1 MKKFVLILAAVLT
14 MSMFTACGNKDTAK
28 EEIGTEEVA
37 VEETKEETVDTN
49 EETVDTNDEAVVNTT
64 DEVTAGETA
73 EGAEAEVEAA
83 TGVYTIHNTTG
94 EPVSELYVYETG
106 AEEKGENLAGEGL
119 NDTEKVEATYEG
131 TTDTVLTLE
140 FTTESGFQGTFETLY
155 IEEVN
160 INLLAADA
168 MTGATPIQFI
178 AE

>member
-37 VEETKEETVDTN
+37 VEETKEEIK
-49 EETVDTNDEAVVNTT
+49 EETVDTNDEAVVDTT
-64 DEVTAGETA
+64 DEVT
-73 EGAEAEVEAA
+73 V
-83 TGVYTIHNTTG
+83 GVYTIHNTTG
-94 EPVSELYVYETG
+94 ELVSELYVYETG

-119 NDTEKVEATYEG
+119 NDTEMVEATYEG
-131 TTDTVLTLE
+131 TKDTVLTLE

>member
-37 VEETKEETVDTN
+37 VEETKEEIK
-49 EETVDTNDEAVVNTT
+49 EETVDTNDEAVVDTT
-64 DEVTAGETA
+64 DEVT
-73 EGAEAEVEAA
+73 

-94 EPVSELYVYETG
+94 ELVSELYVYETG
-106 AEEKGENLAGEGL
+106 AEEKGENLAGEGM

-155 IEEVN
+155 I
-160 INLLAADA
+160 
-168 MTGATPIQFI
+168 
-178 AE
+178 

>member
-37 VEETKEETVDTN
+37 VEETKEEIK
-49 EETVDTNDEAVVNTT
+49 EETVDTTDEAVVDTT
-64 DEVTAGETA
+64 DEVTAGL
-73 EGAEAEVEAA
+73 
-83 TGVYTIHNTTG
+83 YTIRNTTG
-94 EPVSELYVYETG
+94 ELVSELYVYETG

-119 NDTEKVEATYEG
+119 NDTEKVETTYEG

>member
-37 VEETKEETVDTN
+37 VEETKEEIK

-64 DEVTAGETA
+64 DEVTAGL
-73 EGAEAEVEAA
+73 
-83 TGVYTIHNTTG
+83 YTIHNTTG
-94 EPVSELYVYETG
+94 ELVSELYVYETG

-119 NDTEKVEATYEG
+119 NDTERVEATYEG

>member
-49 EETVDTNDEAVVNTT
+49 DEAVVDTT
-64 DEVTAGETA
+64 DEVT
-73 EGAEAEVEAA
+73 

-94 EPVSELYVYETG
+94 ELVSELYVYETG